1 MMCYLNFLMND
12 EVKIVAYLLAQFK
25 YMFVYLW
32 NILTSKVCI
41 NKPHS
46 LLELKEIIERKYPL
60 VIDVIFPICQ
70 VNFFFFSKV

>member
-1 MMCYLNFLMND
+1 MND

-46 LLELKEIIERKYPL
+46 LLELKE
-60 VIDVIFPICQ
+60 
-70 VNFFFFSKV
+70 NNW